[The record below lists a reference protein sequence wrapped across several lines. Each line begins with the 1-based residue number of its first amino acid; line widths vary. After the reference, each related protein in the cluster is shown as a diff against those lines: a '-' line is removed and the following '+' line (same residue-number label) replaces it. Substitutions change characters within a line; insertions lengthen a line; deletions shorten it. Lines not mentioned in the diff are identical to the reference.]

1 MMINKAVKQIIAGKN
16 LTEKEAFDAMNQIME
31 GKATDAQIAAFLIG
45 LRVKG
50 ETVEEITGCVRS
62 LSEKANRI
70 IPRTEFCVD
79 PVGTGGDGTNTFN
92 ISSTSAIV
100 AAAAGAC
107 VAKHGNRSVSSRS
120 GSADLYEALG
130 VNINL
135 SPKAVEKCISDIGF
149 GFMFAPTFH
158 PAMRHASPV
167 RKQLGVRTVFN
178 LLGPLSNPAGAH
190 GQVLGVYEKEIM
202 PFVVQTLAKLGE
214 KHALVIHGS
223 DHSDEITITGET
235 YVCELKDGEI
245 SEYIIYPEVFGLKR
259 ATLADIQG
267 GEAGENAQIT
277 LDILK
282 GAKGPKR
289 DEVVL
294 NAAATIYVG
303 QQAGS
308 LAEGI
313 LKAQEVLDNGKALAK
328 LEEIRNYTNSEEI
341 MAL

>member
-1 MMINKAVKQIIAGKN
+1 MMITKAVKKIIAGES
-16 LTEKEAFDAMNQIME
+16 LTEQDACDAMNQIME

-50 ETVEEITGCVRS
+50 ETVEEITGCARS

-70 IPRTEFCVD
+70 HPHTEFCVD

-92 ISSTSAIV
+92 ISSTSALV
-100 AAAAGAC
+100 AAAAGAS
-107 VAKHGNRSVSSRS
+107 VAKHGNRSVSSQS

-135 SPKAVEKCISDIGF
+135 SPKAVEKCITEIGF

-178 LLGPLSNPAGAH
+178 LLGPLSNPAGAD
-190 GQVLGVYEKEIM
+190 GQVLGVYEREII
-202 PFVVQTLAKLGE
+202 PFVAQTLGKLGE

-223 DHSDEITITGET
+223 DHSDEITISGET
-235 YVCELKDGEI
+235 YVTELKDGRI
-245 SEYIIYPEVFGLKR
+245 TDYVIYPEVFGLTR
-259 ATLADIQG
+259 ARLEDIQG
-267 GEAGENAQIT
+267 GKAEENARIT
-277 LDILK
+277 LDILQ
-282 GAKGPKR
+282 GAPGPKR
-289 DEVVL
+289 DVVVL

-303 QQAGS
+303 QNAKS
-308 LAEGI
+308 LAEGV
-313 LKAQEVLDNGKALAK
+313 LLAQEGLDNGAAMAK
-328 LEEIRNYTNSEEI
+328 SEELRAYTNNKEI